1 MRLLELAVLVGVVG
15 AAALVLTRWG
25 DDAGAFAGNPQE
37 FFVAP
42 AADHPEVDEFQR
54 RGRVLVLDADTR
66 SIDPVHHLL
75 PPEIRADR
83 ADQVGTV
90 GLVRCEE
97 SLAAYY
103 IPYLVR
109 GYNRSCRVQ
118 LIALPSRAML
128 ADLGTAVSPPARV
141 RLPFWNRHAPRPNA
155 HLAAQIAALPDR
167 GREPA
172 PPPR

>member
-1 MRLLELAVLVGVVG
+1 MRLLELVVLVGVVG
-15 AAALVLTRWG
+15 AGALVLTRG
-25 DDAGAFAGNPQE
+25 SDDAAAFAGDPQE

-42 AADHPEVDEFQR
+42 AADHPEVAEFQR
-54 RGRVLVLDADTR
+54 RGRVLVLDADTHR
-66 SIDPVHHLL
+66 VDPVHALL
-75 PPEIRADR
+75 PPEVRADR

-97 SLAAYY
+97 SFSGYY

-118 LIALPSRAML
+118 LIALPSRVML
-128 ADLGTAVSPPARV
+128 ADLGAAVSPPARV

-155 HLAAQIAALPDR
+155 HLAAQIAALQDR
-167 GREPA
+167 GPEPA
-172 PPPR
+172 APPR